1 MLRLAGLAVP
11 VALLAVALAGCS
23 DEPGAAA
30 VLPVDAQPLSGVVV
44 TQAIVPV
51 AGATVRAQP
60 GDLAATTGEDGR
72 FELGPVP
79 AGTYQ
84 IAVRAEGYADAVA
97 TAVAGPEVV
106 KVVLLAT
113 STDVPY
119 IEVQKFDGYLE
130 CTFDIWVAPYQV
142 LGAPCVGVVD
152 LVTGVPVSSDQWQFV
167 WEVSA
172 PGLTGALAEM
182 VWDGQP
188 TGSQMGMLL
197 RNVAG
202 AGSGVDAG
210 GTNVDTQY
218 ASTRGPSPL
227 GMWVHQG
234 IENPGADEGAAF
246 QVPQNETMQYKL
258 LVLGRA
264 DYGQPADVHLMLQNR
279 PQVFVTEFYHK
290 LGDPSYSVLDA

>member
-1 MLRLAGLAVP
+1 MLRLAIP
-11 VALLAVALAGCS
+11 VALLALALAGCS
-23 DEPGAAA
+23 DGAGPAA
-30 VLPVDAQPLSGVVV
+30 VLPADEQPLSGVVV

-60 GDLAATTGEDGR
+60 GDLEATTGEDGL
-72 FELGPVP
+72 FDLGPVA

-84 IAVRAEGYADAVA
+84 LVVRAEGYAEAVV
-97 TAVAGPEVV
+97 TAVAGPQVA

-130 CTFDIWVAPYQV
+130 CTFDIWVSPYQV

-152 LVTGVPVSSDQWQFV
+152 LVTGATVSSDQWQFV

-172 PGLTGALAEM
+172 PGLAGALAEM
-182 VWDGQP
+182 VWDAQP
-188 TGSQMGMLL
+188 TGSHMGMLL

-210 GTNVDTQY
+210 GTNVDTQF

-227 GMWVHQG
+227 QMWVHQG

-246 QVPQNETMQYKL
+246 QVPQNDTMQYKL

-264 DYGQPADVHLMLQNR
+264 DYSQPADVHLMLQNR
-279 PQVFVTEFYHK
+279 PQVFVTEFYHRI
-290 LGDPSYSVLDA
+290 GDPSYSVLDQG